1 MPAVLLDRAGL
12 YWAETRLELQGM
24 AKRVVIS
31 IHGIRT
37 RGEWQKKLVPMLA
50 RADFIPYAIDYGH
63 FRAISLLRRSQRER
77 AIDRLLRDY
86 NDIVGESGDQRPS
99 IIAHS
104 FGTYQVAALI
114 ERYPNVRFDKV
125 IFAAS
130 IVRSDFDWPRILAAG
145 RVNYVENDFG
155 GADVWPKVAARLIS
169 ELNQRA
175 IPARRAHEGRDCG
188 AAEIQRIA
196 ENAPRWPGMKYVK
209 SRGGNSAAFLNMA
222 AEPLAMCYPGPG

>member
-1 MPAVLLDRAGL
+1 
-12 YWAETRLELQGM
+12 M

-169 ELNQRA
+169 DGGNSGTVGFSRRDSLLNQRA

>member
-1 MPAVLLDRAGL
+1 MSRMILGALMFGRRLLRGL
-12 YWAETRLELQGM
+12 
-24 AKRVVIS
+24 
-31 IHGIRT
+31 
-37 RGEWQKKLVPMLA
+37 

-155 GADVWPKVAARLIS
+155 GADVWPKVAARLACRFHP
-169 ELNQRA
+169 LCDRLRA
-175 IPARRAHEGRDCG
+175 LQGDLAIETLTKGKGNRPTAAR
-188 AAEIQRIA
+188 
-196 ENAPRWPGMKYVK
+196 
-209 SRGGNSAAFLNMA
+209 L
-222 AEPLAMCYPGPG
+222 